1 MLLKDGKKRK
11 IYAIAGALNFVDR
24 NDKENDVLHMIIFNM
39 TQKSSVK
46 DLTYTQANK
55 VIDYLQ
61 QYQNKSQS
69 ECMSEGQ
76 KKKVFSLMYQL
87 KEMDKEVNDT
97 SIGDRLAGII
107 ERQFKVKSTPKYLFT
122 NLTKE
127 DGKQLIEI
135 IKNYI
140 ATAER
145 KYLNWLLLD

>member
-1 MLLKDGKKRK
+1 MRAVEGWQKKK

-24 NDKENDVLHMIIFNM
+24 NDKENDVLHMIIYNM
-39 TQKSSVK
+39 TLKSSVK

-61 QYQNKSQS
+61 QYQNKSQK

-87 KEMDKEVNDT
+87 KELDDEINNT
-97 SIGDRLAGII
+97 PIGERLSGII
-107 ERQFKVKSTPKYLFT
+107 ERQFKVRATPKYLFT
-122 NLTKE
+122 NLSKE

-145 KYLNWLLLD
+145 KHLN